1 MNLAGLEEYLFTAG
15 LTLAFVAT
23 IASIAIGRRHFAAA
37 LRESGLNARKL
48 AIAIGIL
55 AIFVFAEAAFVV
67 PTQQLFFD
75 DAIYQAGALDL
86 LHTGQAWMCNYGSPS
101 LCYSGQIY
109 HEPIGTSFNIAIAF
123 AIGGINSGAA
133 YNAEFFL
140 GGVAV
145 FMTFLVALVMTG
157 DFTASAFAEL
167 LMALSPALLT
177 WARPTTSDMP
187 MLAYSLVALFC
198 VLVFM
203 KKKKTITLSAAVFSL
218 AVLTYMKVDALAY
231 IIVIPA
237 MFLVLDESSMG
248 KSLALNFKR
257 LKDHLMDTEFLVILL
272 LLVLA
277 VSPEAVYTV
286 HELVSGSYGYQGAY
300 LQNSCV
306 SPGSANST
314 IVANGKIG
322 IQEFDANIC
331 SNLEFWADAFD
342 KEYIVQPLA
351 FTALGI
357 LGAALMAVYDRRLLL
372 AIGGWFLV
380 FFLIYTSFYAGS
392 VTYGVDWRFMLSLI
406 AQASIFGGYGASKV
420 IETIREGNHGQ

>member
-1 MNLAGLEEYLFTAG
+1 MSLAGLEEYLFTLG
-15 LTLAFVAT
+15 LALAFVAT
-23 IASIAIGRRHFAAA
+23 IASIAIGRRHFAAV
-37 LRESGLNARKL
+37 LRDSGLDARKL

-55 AIFVFAEAAFVV
+55 AIFVVAEAAFVV

-86 LHTGQAWMCNYGSPS
+86 MHTGQAWMCNYGSPS
-101 LCYSGQIY
+101 TCYSGQIY

-123 AIGGINSGAA
+123 IIGGVNSGSA
-133 YNAEFFL
+133 YDTEFFL
-140 GGVAV
+140 GGLAV
-145 FMTFLVALVMTG
+145 LMTFLVALVMTK

-167 LMALSPALLT
+167 LMALSPALLA

-198 VLVFM
+198 MLVFM
-203 KKKKTITLSAAVFSL
+203 RRKTAITLAASAFSL
-218 AVLTYMKVDALAY
+218 AMLTYMKVDALAY

-237 MFLVLDESSMG
+237 IFLVLDESSLR
-248 KSLALNFKR
+248 KSLAVNFRKLR
-257 LKDHLMDTEFLVILL
+257 EHLMDTRFLVILL
-272 LLVLA
+272 LFVLA

-286 HELVSGSYGYQGAY
+286 HEQVSGSYGYQGAY
-300 LQNSCV
+300 IQESCAA
-306 SPGSANST
+306 PGAANST
-314 IVANGKIG
+314 VVANGKIG
-322 IQEFDANIC
+322 LAEFDANIC
-331 SNLEFWADAFD
+331 SNLEFWIGAFD

-372 AIGGWFLV
+372 AVGGWFLV
-380 FFLIYTSFYAGS
+380 FFLLYTSFYAGS

-406 AQASIFGGYGASKV
+406 AQASILGGYGASKV
-420 IETIREGNHGQ
+420 IEAARVDHHG